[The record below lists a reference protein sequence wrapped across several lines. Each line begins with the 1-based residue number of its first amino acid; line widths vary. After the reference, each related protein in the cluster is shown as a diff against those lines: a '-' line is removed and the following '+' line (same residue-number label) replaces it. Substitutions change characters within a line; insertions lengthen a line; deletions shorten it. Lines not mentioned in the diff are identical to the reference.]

1 LRYAATG
8 GFRRDACF
16 IGIRFENASLDS
28 GARKYDMICHVD
40 ISHVDPCPGT
50 IYERA
55 VRH

>member
-16 IGIRFENASLDS
+16 IGIPFENASLDS

>member
-1 LRYAATG
+1 VPRQAA
-8 GFRRDACF
+8 FAADACI

-28 GARKYDMICHVD
+28 GARKYDMIF
-40 ISHVDPCPGT
+40 HVDPCPGT